1 MRSLEQSDPW
11 RQKAE
16 VGPGAASAE
25 MGVYVVGT
33 VWGFQDERGSG
44 DR

>member
-11 RQKAE
+11 RQKVE
-16 VGPGAASAE
+16 VGPGAGE
-25 MGVYVVGT
+25 MGVYLVGT
-33 VWGFQDERGSG
+33 VWGFQDEKGSG